1 MKCSRMKIAILT
13 SIIPL
18 LLNFSLMAQSNPQPA
33 PKTTVKIEIWSD
45 VVCPFCF
52 LGKKKM
58 EQAIQKLDA
67 EDKVEIIWHSFQL
80 DPDFPLNT
88 AVPSMENLSER
99 KGYPIEQVR
108 GMCDQLTAQG
118 KAYQI
123 DFHFDNALTF
133 NTQNAHRLLHWA
145 KTHDKSSQLK
155 EALMY
160 AYFTAGTDL
169 SQQENLLAVVEKVGL
184 DTTQAKEVLQSDA
197 YQKEVEQDIKQA
209 RKLRIGGVP
218 FFLVNEEQGIS
229 GAQPDQVFEEVIGA
243 ALQGR

>member
-1 MKCSRMKIAILT
+1 
-13 SIIPL
+13 
-18 LLNFSLMAQSNPQPA
+18 MAQSNPQPA

>member
-99 KGYPIEQVR
+99 KGYPIAQVR

-123 DFHFDNALTF
+123 DFYFDNALTF